1 MDFLEAE
8 RLFRQLK
15 DEHRRG
21 IVTGDT
27 FAAEVGKIQVFDA
40 QGHRWMLGLRSG
52 NWYCLDEN
60 GEWNIGDPRATYSV
74 PTRCLQCGQPLELGK
89 GICDQ
94 CISEAAAQT
103 SVEQV
108 ENRTAAA
115 KVDSR
120 YGNGVVRLAVT
131 ILVVIVICVFLFVFQ
146 MMASRWLPSSAL
158 SGSNATAAAVAD
170 TDLWPPLPLPTVS
183 PEIQVSPTVVS
194 PDPTP
199 TMTSPDTAAPVTA
212 TPVVASPAWSP
223 APVVPTLRSSPSLT
237 GRLVFPLFDSSLGTY
252 HLYSASLDSGADLL
266 QLRLQASQPHVNSAG
281 QLAYRSWND
290 SSRGLM
296 LAPLSGGDAV
306 RLASYSEAARPSWA
320 SDGSELLF
328 YSLQEGDRKARIY
341 RTSPRGD
348 FAVVKQG
355 DATVFGEAPAW
366 LPDGRFVIKSCPE
379 GRCGLYVLGRA
390 GGMALLMRDFTANAP
405 EPSPDGRMVA
415 FMSQRDGNWEVY
427 VIGADGEGLLRLT
440 HNSAN
445 DGLPTWAP
453 GGQYLAFASDR
464 EGQWSIWAIRSDG
477 SDERRLF
484 RLPGSL
490 DGRVRSAQSYES
502 RGWTDERICWIP

>member
-1 MDFLEAE
+1 M
-8 RLFRQLK
+8 
-15 DEHRRG
+15 
-21 IVTGDT
+21 
-27 FAAEVGKIQVFDA
+27 
-40 QGHRWMLGLRSG
+40 
-52 NWYCLDEN
+52 
-60 GEWNIGDPRATYSV
+60 
-74 PTRCLQCGQPLELGK
+74 
-89 GICDQ
+89 
-94 CISEAAAQT
+94 
-103 SVEQV
+103 
-108 ENRTAAA
+108 
-115 KVDSR
+115 
-120 YGNGVVRLAVT
+120 
-131 ILVVIVICVFLFVFQ
+131 
-146 MMASRWLPSSAL
+146 
-158 SGSNATAAAVAD
+158 
-170 TDLWPPLPLPTVS
+170 
-183 PEIQVSPTVVS
+183 
-194 PDPTP
+194 
-199 TMTSPDTAAPVTA
+199 
-212 TPVVASPAWSP
+212 
-223 APVVPTLRSSPSLT
+223 
-237 GRLVFPLFDSSLGTY
+237 
-252 HLYSASLDSGADLL
+252 DSGADLR

-320 SDGSELLF
+320 PDGSELLF

-355 DATVFGEAPAW
+355 DALVFGEAPAW

-379 GRCGLYVLGRA
+379 GRCGLYVLSPA
-390 GGMALLMRDFTANAP
+390 GGMAQLTRDVTATAP
-405 EPSPDGRMVA
+405 EASPDGRMIA

-440 HNSAN
+440 HDAAN

-453 GGQYLAFASDR
+453 DGQYLAFASDR
-464 EGQWSIWAIRSDG
+464 EGQWIIRAIRPDG